1 MSGTTQDFL
10 PVDDIRDDVVIMK
23 DGSMAIILQT
33 SAVNFDLLS
42 ETEQLA
48 IIGSFAALLNSLSF
62 SIQIVIRS
70 KRLDISNYIH
80 LLRDAEA
87 LQKNPLLQTMM
98 QHYRQFVTNI
108 IRNNE
113 VLDKQFFVVISV
125 SYLELGVVKDVNKNF
140 EKGITLL
147 SPRRDHIMRQLSR
160 IGLKTTQLNT
170 DKLIAL
176 FYDYY
181 NDTFK
186 SSFKSAGSQMQA
198 STETKTAAQPSQ
210 MEPLT
215 GAPTI
220 TQMQKPIT
228 PPPPAA
234 PVQPTSPPQPVTQSV
249 PSPVAKPAGTPL
261 NRNVP
266 FAVEELGA

>member
-1 MSGTTQDFL
+1 MSNSTQSFL

-48 IIGSFAALLNSLSF
+48 IIGSFAGLLNSLSF

-70 KRLDISNYIH
+70 KRLDISKYIH
-80 LLRDAEA
+80 LLRDAEK
-87 LQKNPLLQTMM
+87 LQKNPLLQVMM

-113 VLDKQFFVVISV
+113 VLDKQFYVVISV

-140 EKGITLL
+140 EKGLTLL
-147 SPRRDHIMRQLSR
+147 MPRRDHIIRQLSR
-160 IGLKTTQLNT
+160 IGLKTVQLST

-181 NDTFK
+181 NDNYKSTFK
-186 SSFKSAGSQMQA
+186 TAGSQMSQNQ
-198 STETKTAAQPSQ
+198 SPTPQTAAAS
-210 MEPLT
+210 EV
-215 GAPTI
+215 A
-220 TQMQKPIT
+220 T
-228 PPPPAA
+228 PPAPQMPA
-234 PVQPTSPPQPVTQSV
+234 QPVGRPISPAQTQL
-249 PSPVAKPAGTPL
+249 PAQGSNPAVRVV

-266 FAVEELGA
+266 FAVEELPA